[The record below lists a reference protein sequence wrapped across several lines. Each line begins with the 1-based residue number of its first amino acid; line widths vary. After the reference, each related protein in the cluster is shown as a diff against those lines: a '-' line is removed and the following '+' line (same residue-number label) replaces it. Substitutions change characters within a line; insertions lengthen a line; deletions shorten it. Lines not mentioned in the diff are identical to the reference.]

1 MVLHGSEGLD
11 FWLREFKDLLRRYLL
26 KMIAEDIPQQLDT
39 NVLQR
44 GDLRQLIR
52 KLVEALLGGTELA

>member
-11 FWLREFKDLLRRYLL
+11 FWLREFKDLLRRYLV

-52 KLVEALLGGTELA
+52 KLVEALLGATELA

>member
-11 FWLREFKDLLRRYLL
+11 FWLREFKDLLRRYLV

-52 KLVEALLGGTELA
+52 KLVESLLGATELA